1 MVQFV
6 SSLLRILLFS
16 EQIREHLR
24 LFTEFYFDDTGAGIF
39 SVLY

>member
-6 SSLLRILLFS
+6 ASLLRILLFS

-24 LFTEFYFDDTGAGIF
+24 LFIKFYFDDDDA
-39 SVLY
+39 